1 MMPTLVE
8 RDESGILA
16 PRSGEVEVGRNRTS
30 RTYLVS
36 ENPDGSRTY
45 RIGSSI
51 GPVHHVRDGE
61 WRDIDLTIHE
71 TPDKN
76 WDHEMTGAGYEV
88 RFWDVVRGVPYA
100 AEFRRIGARVRMA
113 PVGLAWINAAG
124 ERQIIARPTAGIVPA
139 IHDDSITWEDAF
151 GRGISF
157 AYRVSPDGFR
167 KVVHVD
173 GPTSLPTP
181 TISTKGLRL
190 VVVMRMSWNGPATNG
205 FANSVVTSDVESIDD
220 STLSSDISSTDE
232 TVDDPEPYA
241 IRSGDGFGFGFWM
254 QRPRTWD
261 ADGADIR
268 MQYRMVRAQDRVYG
282 LFGVRA
288 TDLREAVWP
297 ISIDTAI
304 TEERVGAST
313 DDAEYVWNTYGT
325 PVRNSVVSTLMYMCQ
340 KAHNNARVGFRWTT
354 VPIPKGASIDSASFA
369 MRVYSANYDDANFNV
384 HCEDADDAAT
394 FSTTNHPATRT
405 LTTAFTPWVAQG
417 IGTGFKTSPD
427 ISSAVQEVVD
437 RPGWDQ
443 NNSVVVITDQ
453 LSKDY
458 TLWCSS
464 YDSAASYGAKFN
476 ATYTVPPMRIPMM
489 AVIG

>member
-88 RFWDVVRGVPYA
+88 RFWDVVLGVPYA

-268 MQYRMVRAQDRVYG
+268 MQCRMVRAQDRVYG

-313 DDAEYVWNTYGT
+313 DDAHIVWTTGN
-325 PVRNSVVSTLMYMCQ
+325 PVLVLNASYLQINSSKYDHCVT
-340 KAHNNARVGFRWTT
+340 GFRFTS
-354 VPIPKGASIDSASFA
+354 VPIPDGSTITAANLS
-369 MRVYSANYDDANFNV
+369 VYVYVLDNPHCDIY
-384 HCEDADDAAT
+384 CEDADDAAT
-394 FSTTNHPATRT
+394 FSALDTPRDRT
-405 LTTAFTPWVAQG
+405 KTTAYASWND
-417 IGTGFKTSPD
+417 TGLGFGWKTSPD
-427 ISSAVQEVVD
+427 ISDPVQEVVD
-437 RPGWDQ
+437 RPGWAQ
-443 NNSVVVITDQ
+443 GALMVLTDQ
-453 LSKDY
+453 PSRTANEFLVRGYDFSTYY
-458 TLWCSS
+458 T
-464 YDSAASYGAKFN
+464 AKLN
-476 ATYTVPPMRIPMM
+476 VTYTVPMRIPMM

>member
-8 RDESGILA
+8 RNESGILA

-88 RFWDVVRGVPYA
+88 RFWDVVLGVPYA

-241 IRSGDGFGFGFWM
+241 IRSGDGFGFWM

-268 MQYRMVRAQDRVYG
+268 MQCRMVRAQDRVYG

-313 DDAEYVWNTYGT
+313 DDAVDNDGNCFT
-325 PVRNSVVSTLMYMCQ
+325 NSTTIFVCDGPTKYTTGL
-340 KAHNNARVGFRWTT
+340 RFTT
-354 VPIPKGASIDSASFA
+354 VPIPAGATVDSATVSPY
-369 MRVYSANYDDANFNV
+369 VYGTSHDDPDCTIY
-384 HCEDADDAAT
+384 CEDADDPAT
-394 FSTTNHPATRT
+394 FSTADYPSGRTRT
-405 LTTAFTPWVAQG
+405 TASVAWIATG
-417 IGTGFKTSPD
+417 IGSGFRDSPD
-427 ISSAVQEVVD
+427 ISGPLGEQVA
-437 RPGWDQ
+437 RAGWVSG
-443 NNSVVVITDQ
+443 NSVAVLLVSNLTPGRRFLIRTIDH
-453 LSKDY
+453 S
-458 TLWCSS
+458 
-464 YDSAASYGAKFN
+464 ASYAAKLN
-476 ATYTVPPMRIPMM
+476 VTYTVPPPPMRIPMM